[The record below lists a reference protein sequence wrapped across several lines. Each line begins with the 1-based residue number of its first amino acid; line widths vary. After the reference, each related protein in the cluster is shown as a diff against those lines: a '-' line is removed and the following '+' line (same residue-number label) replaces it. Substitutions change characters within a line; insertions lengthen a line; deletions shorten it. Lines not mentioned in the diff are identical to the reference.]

1 MANIVEVQFTI
12 FINIDNTGAPMDEC
26 HYGYRIFDDYDADYN
41 NTFESVADMLEA
53 GLTPE
58 GIFDY
63 ISEHHDIFSDD
74 IWTRGVMLNNQ
85 YLPPPHEE
93 GFT

>member
-12 FINIDNTGAPMDEC
+12 FINIDSHGTPMDEC

-41 NTFESVADMLEA
+41 NTFQSLADMLEA

-58 GIFDY
+58 GIFNY
-63 ISEHHDIFSDD
+63 INEHHDRFSDD

-85 YLPPPHEE
+85 YLPPPCEE
-93 GFT
+93 ALS